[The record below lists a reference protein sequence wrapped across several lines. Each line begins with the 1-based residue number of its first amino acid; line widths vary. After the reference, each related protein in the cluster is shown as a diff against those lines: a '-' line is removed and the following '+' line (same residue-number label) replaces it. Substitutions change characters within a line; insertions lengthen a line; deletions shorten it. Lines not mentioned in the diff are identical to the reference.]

1 MITLK
6 SEDEIALIR
15 KAGIITRLA
24 LARMKEAVRPG
35 VSTQELDEIA
45 VKTIKEN
52 GGQPAFKGYRGFP
65 ANICT
70 SINEVVVHGIPSKR
84 RLKEGDIIS
93 IDVGVRLNGYCAD
106 AASTFAVG
114 EIFFKILLL
123 FLTADP
129 FYFDIDQSSAVWSF
143 SSCCYL

>member
-52 GGQPAFKGYRGFP
+52 GGQPAFKGYRGYP
-65 ANICT
+65 ASLCT
-70 SINEVVVHGIPSKR
+70 SINEIVVHGIPSKEVV
-84 RLKEGDIIS
+84 LKEGDIYKPRH
-93 IDVGVRLNGYCAD
+93 G
-106 AASTFAVG
+106 
-114 EIFFKILLL
+114 
-123 FLTADP
+123 FLKPT
-129 FYFDIDQSSAVWSF
+129 QKG
-143 SSCCYL
+143 